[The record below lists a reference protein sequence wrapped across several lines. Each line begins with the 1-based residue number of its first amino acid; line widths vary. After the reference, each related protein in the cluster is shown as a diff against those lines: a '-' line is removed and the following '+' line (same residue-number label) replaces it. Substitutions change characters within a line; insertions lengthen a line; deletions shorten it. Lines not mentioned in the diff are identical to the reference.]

1 MSAATTQTPPLP
13 HWETTPAD
21 LKASVREIKAAI
33 RARIEASGRT
43 VEEIWDVVTAQR
55 TEQVEEVEAAV
66 ARGENVW
73 PVVEYADIAAGTVS
87 AGTIDLLHRRGCVV
101 IRGTF
106 EREQALQW
114 DQDIVDYVERN
125 QFFENYR
132 GPGDDFFGSVGSKP
146 EIYPVY
152 WSPAQ
157 MQARQ
162 SDRMARVQG
171 FLNSQWKSES
181 EGRQWFDP
189 NLDSLYPVR
198 LGRRPEGPS
207 SAGLGMHVDPGELDL

>member
-1 MSAATTQTPPLP
+1 MSLSTTTQTPPLP
-13 HWETTPAD
+13 HWESTPED
-21 LKASVREIKAAI
+21 LKAATREIKAAI

-43 VEEIWDVVTAQR
+43 VEEIWDVVTAQL
-55 TEQVEEVEAAV
+55 TVEVEAIEAAV

-87 AGTIDLLHRRGCVV
+87 AETIDLLHRRGCVV

-157 MQARQ
+157 M
-162 SDRMARVQG
+162 DR
-171 FLNSQWKSES
+171 
-181 EGRQWFDP
+181 
-189 NLDSLYPVR
+189 
-198 LGRRPEGPS
+198 RREI
-207 SAGLGMHVDPGELDL
+207 AGTQMH